1 MRVGPLLAL
10 LADVK
15 LPMSQPTVSLLAA
28 AADGAGPLKDETSA
42 DPFLPAW
49 RELLGD
55 ELAASE
61 GKTTWN
67 KMSYVLDLT
76 AEAFALLAP
85 HQKDAVHAK
94 LVAVS
99 RQSIPPTPRLAG
111 MALQDR
117 NRAKAKLEALGLAV
131 DAPAD
136 KAHVGGHAVVDG
148 KKYVI
153 EPKEEM

>member
-1 MRVGPLLAL
+1 MRAFVNIMRPFFAAKKAMARGELLVVRPRPGEQQTTAGVNPLAATIRIVMRVGPLLAL

-28 AADGAGPLKDETSA
+28 AADGAGPLKDETPA

-76 AEAFALLAP
+76 AEAFTLLAP
-85 HQKDAVHAK
+85 
-94 LVAVS
+94 
-99 RQSIPPTPRLAG
+99 
-111 MALQDR
+111 
-117 NRAKAKLEALGLAV
+117 
-131 DAPAD
+131 
-136 KAHVGGHAVVDG
+136 
-148 KKYVI
+148 
-153 EPKEEM
+153 